1 MNVYSPVLSVG
12 QLRMLEIADKIEK
25 LDYPYFNLA
34 TWYDPSCGTPSCIA
48 GHAIWEKYAQ
58 QGYSEK
64 ACAAKLVNAMHASE
78 AAEYFEIDADT
89 ARDLFTPLQ
98 SDLFP
103 DGSADDLEILF
114 VDDRARVLVTGK
126 WAAAVL
132 RHLVKTGEVNWQIGR
147 DQ

>member
-64 ACAAKLVNAMHASE
+64 ACAAKLVNAMHASRSDQLHIE
-78 AAEYFEIDADT
+78 RAA
-89 ARDLFTPLQ
+89 
-98 SDLFP
+98 
-103 DGSADDLEILF
+103 
-114 VDDRARVLVTGK
+114 
-126 WAAAVL
+126 
-132 RHLVKTGEVNWQIGR
+132 
-147 DQ
+147 